1 MIKTK
6 IILIGGLI
14 LLVAIAIV
22 LNNKD
27 VLIIINDNLNYLK
40 IFSKDFPFKSGL
52 YFFIISIILT
62 SFSVPVAFILGILA
76 GVIFDPLKAI
86 ILVSFSS
93 SVGATFAL
101 IISRYIFRDFLRNRY
116 SSQYQTIN
124 NGFIKNGVYYLFAIR
139 MTPIFPYFL
148 ANLLSGLTTI
158 KILPYYLTTQIGM
171 LPMTTIIIYLGK
183 GLDQIILSNTRIEAE
198 FLILFSLLGL
208 LPLIFSYIFKK
219 VLN

>member
-52 YFFIISIILT
+52 YFFIISIVLT

>member
-52 YFFIISIILT
+52 YFFIISIVLT

-183 GLDQIILSNTRIEAE
+183 GLDQIILSNAKIEVE
-198 FLILFSLLGL
+198 FLILFSLLGF

>member
-1 MIKTK
+1 MNKIK
-6 IILIGGLI
+6 ILLIAGFILII
-14 LLVAIAIV
+14 TIVMLLT
-22 LNNKD
+22 NKD
-27 VLIIINDNLNYLK
+27 ILSIINDNLNYLK
-40 IFSKDFPFKSGL
+40 IYSNDFPFESGL
-52 YFFIISIILT
+52 YFFIISIFLT

-76 GVIFDPLKAI
+76 GIIFTPLKAI

-93 SVGATFAL
+93 SIGATFAL

-124 NGFIKNGVYYLFAIR
+124 NGFIRNGIYYLFAIR

-158 KILPYYLTTQIGM
+158 RILPYYLTTQIGM
-171 LPMTTIIIYLGK
+171 LPMTTIIIFLGK
-183 GLDQIILSNTRIEAE
+183 GLDQIILSNTKVEVE
-198 FLILFSLLGL
+198 FLVLLSLIGL
-208 LPLIFSYIFKK
+208 LPLTFNYLFKK

>member
-6 IILIGGLI
+6 ILLIGGLI

-52 YFFIISIILT
+52 YFFIISIVLT

-183 GLDQIILSNTRIEAE
+183 GLDQIILSNAKIEVE
-198 FLILFSLLGL
+198 FLILFSLLGF